1 MWQAFSRF
9 VVGEPTRTELPQR
22 GRETIARQQENSEIL
37 IGWAQLTLV
46 VLFGVL
52 YAISPKTSP
61 MMGFEPVPVAL
72 ALYLLFTVGRL
83 AIACKRKI
91 TSGVLMASIVMD
103 ISLLMFLIW
112 TFHIQY
118 EQPPSFYLK
127 APTMLYVFIFI
138 GLRALRF
145 DPRYILATGAAAVA
159 GWGILMTYVMVSNP
173 QDAMITRNYVEY
185 MTSNAI
191 LVGAEI
197 DKMVSII
204 VVTVV
209 LAVAVTRAQRL
220 LNQAVV
226 DSTLAHD
233 LSRFVSREVAD
244 HIAESDT
251 GIQPGDGESRIATV
265 MFTDIEGFS
274 TFSEKLSPENLVK
287 VINDYF
293 AVTGGI
299 VAKYGGVIV
308 QFEGDAMLVTFN
320 TVTPDEDH
328 AANAVRAA
336 IEIEQAMETEVFNG
350 IKLKTRCGINT
361 GEMVIGAIGT
371 QERLVF

>member
-22 GRETIARQQENSEIL
+22 VRETIARQQENSEIL

-197 DKMVSII
+197 DKMVPSNG
-204 VVTVV
+204 TVV
-209 LAVAVTRAQRL
+209 RWLKAVIQTCAASPGCTTSISVGSTRA
-220 LNQAVV
+220 
-226 DSTLAHD
+226 STISFSLPGTT
-233 LSRFVSREVAD
+233 SISVS
-244 HIAESDT
+244 
-251 GIQPGDGESRIATV
+251 PGETI
-265 MFTDIEGFS
+265 
-274 TFSEKLSPENLVK
+274 PP
-287 VINDYF
+287 
-293 AVTGGI
+293 I
-299 VAKYGGVIV
+299 VC
-308 QFEGDAMLVTFN
+308 N
-320 TVTPDEDH
+320 
-328 AANAVRAA
+328 
-336 IEIEQAMETEVFNG
+336 
-350 IKLKTRCGINT
+350 
-361 GEMVIGAIGT
+361 
-371 QERLVF
+371 